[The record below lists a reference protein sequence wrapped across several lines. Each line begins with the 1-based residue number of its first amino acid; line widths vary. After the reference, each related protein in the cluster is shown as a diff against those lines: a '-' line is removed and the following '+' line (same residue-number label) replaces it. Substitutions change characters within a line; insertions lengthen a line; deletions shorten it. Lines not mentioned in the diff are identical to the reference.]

1 MHGQMQPQTED
12 MLMVAEGVTVQD
24 NREKSN

>member
-1 MHGQMQPQTED
+1 MHRQMQPQTED
-12 MLMVAEGVTVQD
+12 ILMVAEGVTMQD